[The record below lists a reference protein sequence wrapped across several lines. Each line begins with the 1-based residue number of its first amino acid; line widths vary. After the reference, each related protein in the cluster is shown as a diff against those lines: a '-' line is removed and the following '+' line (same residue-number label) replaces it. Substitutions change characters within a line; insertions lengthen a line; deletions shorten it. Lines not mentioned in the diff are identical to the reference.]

1 MLCDNCLPQLERETT
16 SAKDDSFEMQIT
28 FHDIR
33 KEHTITSSEM
43 RAVLCSICPDFFVG
57 GQGGEGGKAREGV

>member
-1 MLCDNCLPQLERETT
+1 
-16 SAKDDSFEMQIT
+16 MQIT

-33 KEHTITSSEM
+33 KERTITSSEM

-57 GQGGEGGKAREGV
+57 GQGGEGRRSSKRRRVEKACSEGQAWDLVEPEL